1 MKTWITYLAS
11 LFLGLATALL
21 LGDSAWSLPVFGTLY
36 SLAVNTGALLALAM
50 VVVSTTSA
58 IASLRKDA
66 LGTKT
71 AGISLLW
78 TLVTALVLPLLTGL
92 VAGAFPVAFPVST
105 TAGSGSVS
113 RGSHPAR

>member
-21 LGDSAWSLPVFGTLY
+21 LGDSAWSLPAFGTLY

-66 LGTKT
+66 LRSSTIFPDFVGHTIAVHDGRKRKRVIRLCLL
-71 AGISLLW
+71 GIRQRL
-78 TLVTALVLPLLTGL
+78 A
-92 VAGAFPVAFPVST
+92 ADHI
-105 TAGSGSVS
+105 
-113 RGSHPAR
+113 R